1 MNNENIK
8 ASSVEENQIQTN
20 PEEVEPVE
28 LEEAG
33 EAEKNNIEPNP
44 PEEIEATEA
53 EHTEAESTE
62 AEEASAEMT
71 GTDATEVENNS
82 AGDTAGQKVNE
93 VGNNEDIDEE
103 EIELWDD
110 LTTKSAIEA
119 LLFVSDDPLTKNEI
133 AKLVKNA
140 DKATIN
146 RAITQ
151 LSLEYTGDRGIHL
164 SEIDGGLQFRTNAG
178 LSEVILRMYEA
189 KPLRLSKAILETLAI
204 VAYQQPVTKA
214 RADEI
219 RGVDCSGSLKK
230 LIGFD
235 LVSVIGRAD
244 DIGRPN
250 LYATTTRFLEFFGM
264 NSITDMPTLEEFEVD
279 ALELVGEDLR
289 EFLPEDERESI
300 LAGHVSEGEVEREER
315 THELGGGGIDEEV
328 ESEKENENTEEQVE
342 VYPSSA
348 ANDDGV
354 LKEEEE

>member
-1 MNNENIK
+1 MSNEVKDDPQTSDSPNTDT
-8 ASSVEENQIQTN
+8 SVEE
-20 PEEVEPVE
+20 
-28 LEEAG
+28 
-33 EAEKNNIEPNP
+33 
-44 PEEIEATEA
+44 
-53 EHTEAESTE
+53 S
-62 AEEASAEMT
+62 EASTPEIPS
-71 GTDATEVENNS
+71 NS
-82 AGDTAGQKVNE
+82 ANENKSLDPLNQPETGDADDRSTDEIKK
-93 VGNNEDIDEE
+93 EDDIEE
-103 EIELWDD
+103 DVELWDD

-119 LLFVSDDPLTKNEI
+119 LLFVADDPLTKLELS
-133 AKLVKNA
+133 KLVVYA

-146 RAITQ
+146 RALTQ
-151 LSLEYTGDRGIHL
+151 LMLEYAGDRGIHL
-164 SEIDGGLQFRTNAG
+164 VEIDGGLQFRTNAD

-230 LIGFD
+230 LINFE
-235 LVSVIGRAD
+235 LVAVIGRAD

-289 EFLPEDERESI
+289 EFLPEDNRASI
-300 LAGHVSEGEVEREER
+300 LADHVEEGLLEREER
-315 THELGGGGIDEEV
+315 PHELGESPEDLPDEDV
-328 ESEKENENTEEQVE
+328 PEEDSPQQDAPQE
-342 VYPSSA
+342 QRIYSSSA

-354 LKEEEE
+354 AHSEEE

>member
-1 MNNENIK
+1 MNNEK
-8 ASSVEENQIQTN
+8 
-20 PEEVEPVE
+20 
-28 LEEAG
+28 
-33 EAEKNNIEPNP
+33 
-44 PEEIEATEA
+44 IEA
-53 EHTEAESTE
+53 S
-62 AEEASAEMT
+62 EASAV
-71 GTDATEVENNS
+71 VEEIPTPEQDSVES
-82 AGDTAGQKVNE
+82 ASETLDEESSPKGEELKENEPALENESSQEGDE
-93 VGNNEDIDEE
+93 LE

-110 LTTKSAIEA
+110 QQTKSAIEA
-119 LLFVSDDPLTKNEI
+119 LFFVSDDPITKNEL

-151 LSLEYTGDRGIHL
+151 LTLEYTGERGIHL
-164 SEIDGGLQFRTNAG
+164 AEIDGGFQFRTNPD
-178 LSEVILRMYEA
+178 LSDVILGMYEV

-230 LIGFD
+230 LIGYD

-289 EFLPEDERESI
+289 EFLPEDDRESI
-300 LAGHVSEGEVEREER
+300 LAGHVSEGEIERQER
-315 THELGGGGIDEEV
+315 THELGDGPEEV
-328 ESEKENENTEEQVE
+328 NEQVE

-354 LKEEEE
+354 HREEEE